1 MPLLNIPHQTQLK
14 DSWCLPACVAMVS
27 AFYGRPEYQGDLAR
41 WLGTTEIGTPARNV
55 NRLESRGFRVV
66 YQEGSLQFLIDAL
79 ERDTPCIVFLRTGE
93 LPYWTLDTAHAVIL
107 AGLEGEQAYLYDP
120 VFPDAPKVIPI
131 DALMLAWS
139 SFDYA
144 VATLKPTA

>member
-1 MPLLNIPHQTQLK
+1 
-14 DSWCLPACVAMVS
+14 MVS